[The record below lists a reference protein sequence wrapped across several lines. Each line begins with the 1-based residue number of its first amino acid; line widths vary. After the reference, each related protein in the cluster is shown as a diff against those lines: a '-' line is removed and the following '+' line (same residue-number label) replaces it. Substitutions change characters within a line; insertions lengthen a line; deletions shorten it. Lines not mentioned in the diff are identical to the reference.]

1 MAGYTKLFSTILAST
16 IWKAPDKTRIVWITL
31 LAMAD
36 QRGIAEGSIP
46 GLAGFANVTIEEC
59 ETALAELMAP
69 DKYSRTKDWDGRRIE
84 EVDGGWLLLNHGKY
98 RAKMNSDERREYLRK
113 KQAEHRGRV
122 YGAIETPPTRASKP
136 VTGKIK
142 ASANGSKPVE

>member
-46 GLAGFANVTIEEC
+46 GLAGFANVTVEEC
-59 ETALAELMAP
+59 ETALAELMAA

-113 KQAEHRGRV
+113 KQAEHRAKT
-122 YGAIETPPTRASKP
+122 YGSIETRYQAASKP
-136 VTGKIK
+136 ATGKK
-142 ASANGSKPVE
+142 SPPANGSKPEV